1 MNEALP
7 FLPFLPFALP
17 DIGEDEIAEVVDTLR
32 SGWVTTGPK
41 AKRFEQDFSAFLEAR
56 PSAKGQPALPAL
68 QAIAVN
74 SATAGLHLA
83 LEALGIGP
91 GDEVITTTHT
101 FTATA
106 EVVRYLGADVVLV
119 DIDPQTLNIDPAR
132 VEAAITPRTRAIIP
146 VHFGGLAA
154 DMDALLAIAE
164 RHGLKVVEDA
174 AHALPT
180 TYRGALVGTLASD
193 ATVFS
198 FYANKTIT
206 TGEGGM
212 VVTRHAEVAR
222 RIKLMRLH
230 GMNRDAFDRFTATV
244 PSWYYEVVAPG
255 FKYNLT
261 DIAAAIG
268 IHQLKRAQ
276 AFCEQRARIAAHYA
290 KGLTGLPLLLP
301 PPAPAGELHAWHLYV
316 VRLTDDAPIG
326 RDAFIERL
334 FALGI
339 GASVHYIPLHLH
351 PYWRDRYAL
360 RPEQFAHSQ
369 RAYERTVSLP
379 IYPRMSQADVE
390 RVAAAVRTALSAD
403 GALIAARVP

>member
-1 MNEALP
+1 MPTDPAHTS
-7 FLPFLPFALP
+7 LPFLPFALP
-17 DIGEDEIAEVVDTLR
+17 EIGEEEIAEVVDALR

-41 AKRFEQDFSAFLEAR
+41 TRRFEADFAAWLAA
-56 PSAKGQPALPAL
+56 PSGADPATLHC
-68 QAIAVN
+68 IAVN

-106 EVVRYLGADVVLV
+106 EVVRYLGADVKLV
-119 DIDPQTLNIDPAR
+119 DIDPATLNISPAAI
-132 VEAAITPRTRAIIP
+132 EAAITPATRAILP
-146 VHFGGLAA
+146 VHYAGLAA
-154 DMDALLAIAE
+154 DMPAILDIAR

-180 TYRGALVGTLASD
+180 TSGGQLVGLLASD

-212 VVTRHAEVAR
+212 LVTRNAALAQR
-222 RIKLMRLH
+222 AKTMRLH
-230 GMNRDAFDRFTATV
+230 GMNRDAFDRFQSTV

-261 DIAAAIG
+261 DIAAALG
-268 IHQLKRAQ
+268 LQQLKRAH
-276 AFCEQRARIAAHYA
+276 AFQRQREALAAMYDEA
-290 KGLTGLPLLLP
+290 LAGLPVVLP
-301 PPAPAGELHAWHLYV
+301 PRAPAGQTHAWHLYV
-316 VRLTDDAPIG
+316 LRLSDGAGIA
-326 RDAFIERL
+326 RDRFIERL
-334 FALGI
+334 FAAGI
-339 GASVHYIPLHLH
+339 GCSVHYIPLHLH

-360 RPEQFAHSQ
+360 RPAQFPHSQ
-369 RAYERTVSLP
+369 HAYEHMLSLP
-379 IYPRMSQADVE
+379 LYTRMGPADVA
-390 RVAAAVRTALSAD
+390 RVAAAVRAAL
-403 GALIAARVP
+403 GAE